1 MRTNLIEIQNLKVSF
16 VNSGSPAVDNVS
28 FSIEQGQTVGI
39 VGESGSGKTLSALS
53 LINLLPETAD
63 CQGKILYNEKN
74 GNVIDL
80 NGKEKSL
87 QYVFRG
93 KRIAMI
99 FQEPM
104 SSLNPALRCGS
115 QVAEI
120 LLEHTE
126 MDPAGARKE
135 VLRLFEEVD
144 LPRPDE
150 LYRSYPHQ
158 LSGGQRQRVMIAMAI
173 ACKPDLLIA
182 DEPTTALDVTVQKT
196 ILDLLKSLR
205 TKYRISILFIS
216 HDLGVIADIADKV
229 LVMYKGKI
237 VEQGSTKEIISN
249 PQHPYTQ
256 GLLACLP
263 PLTGRPHRL
272 PTLDSYLPDRDSEK
286 KTESII
292 AEERTRDQKSPSNLL
307 RVSGITSSFASK
319 RNLFGK
325 PVRKIHAVHN
335 VSFDLYEG
343 ETLGLVG
350 ESGCGKTS
358 LGRSILQLIRS
369 GRGEIIY
376 RGVKVHELKAN
387 DLRRFRKK
395 AQIIFQDPYS
405 SLNPGLTAG
414 EAIIEPMKVHGLY
427 SSNKQRKEK
436 VFELLNRVSLEPVH
450 FYRYPHQFSGGQRQR
465 IGIARAL
472 AVEPEMIICDE
483 SVSALDV
490 SVQAQ
495 ILNLLNE
502 LKEDLGLTY
511 LFISHDLAVVRYMSD
526 RIMVMKKGEI
536 VESGNSD
543 RVFNDPEEDYT
554 RKLMDA
560 IPKF

>member
-1 MRTNLIEIQNLKVSF
+1 LKTSLIEIQNLKVSF
-16 VNSGSPAVDNVS
+16 GNNGSPAVDNVS
-28 FSIEQGQTVGI
+28 FSIEHGQTVGI
-39 VGESGSGKTLSALS
+39 VGESGSGKTLTALS
-53 LINLLPETAD
+53 IINLLPETAN
-63 CQGKILYNEKN
+63 CSGKILFNEQD
-74 GNVIDL
+74 GSVIDL
-80 NGKEKSL
+80 NGKEKQALSG
-87 QYVFRG
+87 FRG

-120 LLEHTE
+120 ILEHTE
-126 MDPAGARKE
+126 MDSVEAKKE
-135 VLRLFEEVD
+135 VLKLFEEVD
-144 LPRPDE
+144 LPRPSE
-150 LYRSYPHQ
+150 IFRSYPHQ

-182 DEPTTALDVTVQKT
+182 DEPTTALDVTVQSI
-196 ILDLLKSLR
+196 ILDLLKTLR
-205 TKYRISILFIS
+205 IKYRISILFIS
-216 HDLGVIADIADKV
+216 HDLGVIAHIGDKV
-229 LVMYKGKI
+229 LVMHNGKI
-237 VEQGSTKEIISN
+237 VEQGSTKRIIDN

-256 GLLACLP
+256 GLLACRP
-263 PLTGRPHRL
+263 PLSGRPHRL
-272 PTLDSYLPDRDSEK
+272 PTLNSYLIGGSSEK
-286 KTESII
+286 KSESKTLD
-292 AEERTRDQKSPSNLL
+292 ERNQNQKSSDVLL
-307 RVSGITSSFASK
+307 RISGMTSSFTSK

-325 PVRKIHAVHN
+325 PTKEIHAVRN

-369 GRGEIIY
+369 GRGEIFY
-376 RGVKVHELKAN
+376 RDVKVHELKTN
-387 DLRRFRKK
+387 DLRRFRKN

-414 EAIIEPMKVHGLY
+414 EAIMEPMKVHGLY
-427 SSNKQRKEK
+427 SSRKLRREK
-436 VFELLNRVSLEPVH
+436 VFELLEKVALQPEH
-450 FYRYPHQFSGGQRQR
+450 FNRYPHQFSGGQRQR

-483 SVSALDV
+483 SVSALDM

-526 RIMVMKKGEI
+526 RIMVMQNGEI
-536 VESGNSD
+536 VESGSSD
-543 RVFNDPEEDYT
+543 LVFTNPEEEYT
-554 RKLMDA
+554 RRLMNA
-560 IPKF
+560 IPKI